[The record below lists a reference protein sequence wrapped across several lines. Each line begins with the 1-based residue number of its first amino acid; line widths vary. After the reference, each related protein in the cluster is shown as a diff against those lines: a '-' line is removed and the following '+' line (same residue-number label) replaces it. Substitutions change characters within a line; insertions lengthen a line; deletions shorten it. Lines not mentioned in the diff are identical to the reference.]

1 MSEKKI
7 ESGNATP
14 GDVRLGSFMLR
25 VANEMLRR
33 PQEDAERAHRAMEQ
47 AYRRGYLHGYSNGMD
62 DVLKASQ
69 ARRYSALRA
78 WGLVAW
84 FFDGPL
90 TRWLYTDHRG
100 RFEPPP
106 LFSTK
111 TDYRENRE

>member
-1 MSEKKI
+1 MSEKKVDC
-7 ESGNATP
+7 SNAADAQPLEKFRFMTVGELLAQP
-14 GDVRLGSFMLR
+14 GPDAST
-25 VANEMLRR
+25 RR
-33 PQEDAERAHRAMEQ
+33 ATEE

-69 ARRYSALRA
+69 ARRYSAQRA

-90 TRWLYTDHRG
+90 TRWLYADHRG

-106 LFSTK
+106 LFSAK
-111 TDYRENRE
+111 ADYREGEQ

>member
-1 MSEKKI
+1 MSETN
-7 ESGNATP
+7 ESTGPRRNPRFKLMTPDELVEKSAQSPADRRNA
-14 GDVRLGSFMLR
+14 
-25 VANEMLRR
+25 E
-33 PQEDAERAHRAMEQ
+33 E

-69 ARRYSALRA
+69 ARRYSAQRA

-90 TRWLYTDHRG
+90 SRWLYADHRG

-106 LFSTK
+106 LFSAK
-111 TDYRENRE
+111 ADYREPRE